1 MYRIIGKDGQQYGPV
16 TAEQLRGWIAE
27 NRANA
32 DSLVQTDGAQDWK
45 PLGSFPEFAADL
57 KPPPVS
63 GTMPPTISPPQPSPV
78 GQPDKQSQARTW
90 NMLCHLSAL
99 SGYIIPF
106 GNVLGPLLVWQIKKH
121 EFPSVEEHGKAALNF
136 QLTVLIALFIGIIV
150 AVLLSIVCIGFLL
163 IPAVVAI
170 GLCGIIFA
178 IIAGIK
184 ANNGEAYRYPWSLT
198 FIR

>member
-16 TAEQLRGWIAE
+16 TAEQLRGWIAD

-32 DSLVQTDGAQDWK
+32 QTLVQTESSQEWK
-45 PLGSFPEFAADL
+45 PLGSLPEFAGDL
-57 KPPPVS
+57 KPPPASPTV
-63 GTMPPTISPPQPSPV
+63 PPTIAPPQSAPAS
-78 GQPDKQSQARTW
+78 QPDNQGQARTW

-99 SGYIIPF
+99 AGYIIPF
-106 GNVLGPLLVWQIKKH
+106 GNVLGPLLVWQIKKN

-136 QLTVLIALFIGIIV
+136 QLTVLV
-150 AVLLSIVCIGFLL
+150 AVVVVGMAAFLLSFVCIGFVL
-163 IPAVVAI
+163 IPVVVAI

>member
-32 DSLVQTDGAQDWK
+32 QTLVQTDGLQEWK
-45 PLGSFPEFAADL
+45 PLTAFPEFAGDL

-63 GTMPPTISPPQPSPV
+63 STALPPMAPPQPSPA
-78 GQPDKQSQARTW
+78 GQPDNQNQARTW

-99 SGYIIPF
+99 VGYIIPF
-106 GNVLGPLLVWQIKKH
+106 GSVLGPLLVWQIKKN
-121 EFPSVEEHGKAALNF
+121 EFPSVEEHGKAAFNF
-136 QLTVLIALFIGIIV
+136 QLTVIISV
-150 AVLLSIVCIGFLL
+150 VVFGMAVFLLSFVCIGLLL
-163 IPAVVAI
+163 IPVVVAV
-170 GLCGIIFA
+170 GLCGFIFA